1 MIGELREA
9 ELVSVTGY
17 TGGLVGYLFSGP
29 LYEAHEDL
37 DRALVTVLTAGMPT
51 TAHSAATLLDR
62 SVLDRI
68 GFFDKLPSIPFRA
81 VPFPHETDVPQTA
94 QDRLILS
101 PSTCYSTFQHI
112 EGTPDTGRLR
122 TFAARGRCHRFEPT
136 RPGATRLGA
145 FDMREIILVGDADEV
160 VDRCDDLFERGV
172 DLLRAL
178 GVEPTVQTAN
188 DVFYGERSE
197 VTRRVQRIMGVKR
210 EVLIPGCDGELVAVG
225 SRNLHRSLFTGAF
238 RIGPQGATPALHSS
252 CVAFGLERLVLT
264 LLFHTPGHDPE
275 LLRKRIDKAVDAC
288 SAGMP

>member
-9 ELVSVTGY
+9 GLISVTEY
-17 TGGLVGYLFSGP
+17 TGGLVGYLFSGS
-29 LYEAHEDL
+29 LYEAYEEL
-37 DRALVTVLTAGMPT
+37 DRALVTVLTAGLPT

-81 VPFPHETDVPQTA
+81 VPFPHQSDVPQDA
-94 QDRLILS
+94 RDRLLLS

-112 EGTPDTGRLR
+112 AGTPEAWQLR
-122 TFAARGRCHRFEPT
+122 AFAARGRCHRFEPT

-145 FDMREIILVGDADEV
+145 FDMREIVLVGDADEV
-160 VDRCDDLFERGV
+160 VDRCDDLFNRGV
-172 DLLRAL
+172 ELLRAL
-178 GVEPTVQTAN
+178 GVEPTVETAN

-210 EVLIPGCDGELVAVG
+210 EVLIPGSDDIPVAVG

-238 RIGPQGATPALHSS
+238 RIGPQDGTLALHSS

-264 LLFHTPGHDPE
+264 LLHQTPGHDPE
-275 LLRKRIDKAVDAC
+275 LLRKRIDRAVGPV
-288 SAGMP
+288 SAGAL